1 MHNIFQL
8 NIKMHI
14 KPVVNKKKGKLEHIH
29 PFKSYLNLQQAR

>member
-14 KPVVNKKKGKLEHIH
+14 KPVVNKKGKELEHIYL
-29 PFKSYLNLQQAR
+29 FKSYLNLQQAR